1 VAILCFLLENSSAPD
16 SFLFMLEHNNYR
28 NWITHLKPRLVLV
41 DGISIRDQIV
51 GNSIMSHEVCVVA
64 MRRLGQI
71 DKANNKE
78 EAGMCWRKYEKQQ
91 ARLSWAKCAP
101 SLSEKKK
108 FWPQSEERLPGGRDG
123 THRW

>member
-1 VAILCFLLENSSAPD
+1 
-16 SFLFMLEHNNYR
+16 MLEHNNYR

-78 EAGMCWRKYEKQQ
+78 EAGMCWRKFMDPDFAVSSSGKTL
-91 ARLSWAKCAP
+91 RLCIP
-101 SLSEKKK
+101 S
-108 FWPQSEERLPGGRDG
+108 FPRI
-123 THRW
+123 